1 MNVETFLKKY
11 QKSNNVEKNIRED
24 MFKFNEFKFDKYDIG
39 VISNLNKNNKYEVY
53 LYVEANNSVASN
65 LLYIEKESSFDANNY
80 FEELSALASEGN
92 LEKIALKINSS
103 KGWHFFDLFLPFFEQ
118 NWHFFELVLNLSS
131 GIM

>member
-1 MNVETFLKKY
+1 MKVETFLKKY

-103 KGWHFFDLFLPFFEQ
+103 KR
-118 NWHFFELVLNLSS
+118 
-131 GIM
+131 

>member
-80 FEELSALASEGN
+80 FEKLSALASEGN

-103 KGWHFFDLFLPFFEQ
+103 KR
-118 NWHFFELVLNLSS
+118 
-131 GIM
+131 